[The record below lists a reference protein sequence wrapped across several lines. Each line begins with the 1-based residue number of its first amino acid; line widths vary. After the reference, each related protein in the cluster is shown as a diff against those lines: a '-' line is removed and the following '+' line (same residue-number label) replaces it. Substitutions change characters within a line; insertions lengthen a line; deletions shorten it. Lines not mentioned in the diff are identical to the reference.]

1 MTCTNKDIQELLP
14 AHLERTLDQAAQ
26 ANVERHLASCVD
38 CTMELEL
45 LRALAAE
52 PVPDPGEAFWA
63 AQPGRIYRALRREEE
78 RERSWWGSRVPL
90 SITLPRWA
98 WTAAAVLIVAAVSW
112 LAIQPAPVRSARV
125 ATPERGA
132 VRTTLTP
139 ADAMELADLS
149 DIEVD
154 AVDLWAT
161 EELALLQNDYL
172 DIIRNS
178 ADLSIDDRLTELN
191 AEELESLSR
200 MLDDQGE
207 EG

>member
-1 MTCTNKDIQELLP
+1 M
-14 AHLERTLDQAAQ
+14 
-26 ANVERHLASCVD
+26 
-38 CTMELEL
+38 
-45 LRALAAE
+45 LAAE
-52 PVPDPGEAFWA
+52 PVPNPGEAFWA
-63 AQPGRIYRALRREEE
+63 ALPGRVFRAVHSEEQ
-78 RERSWWGSRVPL
+78 RKQSWWGSRIPL

-98 WTAAAVLIVAAVSW
+98 WTAAAVLIVASVSW
-112 LAIQPAPVRSARV
+112 LLVRPAPVRIARV

-139 ADAMELADLS
+139 ADALELADLS

-161 EELALLQNDYL
+161 EELALLQDDYL
-172 DIIRNS
+172 DIMRNN
-178 ADLSIDDRLTELN
+178 ADMSIDDRLAELN

-200 MLDDQGE
+200 MLDDKSE

>member
-1 MTCTNKDIQELLP
+1 MTCRNSDIRELLP

-26 ANVERHLASCVD
+26 ANVERHLASCGD
-38 CTMELEL
+38 CRAELEL
-45 LRALAAE
+45 LRALAEE

-63 AQPGRIYRALRREEE
+63 AQPGRVFRALRREEE
-78 RERSWWGSRVPL
+78 RRRSWWGSRVPL

-98 WTAAAVLIVAAVSW
+98 WTAAAILIFAAVSW
-112 LAIQPAPVRSARV
+112 LVVQPAPVRSARV
-125 ATPERGA
+125 ASPERSA

-139 ADAMELADLS
+139 ADALELADLS

-161 EELALLQNDYL
+161 EELALLQDDYL
-172 DIIRNS
+172 DILRNS

-191 AEELESLSR
+191 AEELESLYR